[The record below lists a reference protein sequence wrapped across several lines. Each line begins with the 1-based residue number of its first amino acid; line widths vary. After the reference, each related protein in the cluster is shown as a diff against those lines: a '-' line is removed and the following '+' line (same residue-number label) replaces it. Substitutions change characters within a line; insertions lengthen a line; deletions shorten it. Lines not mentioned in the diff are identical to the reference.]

1 MSESSGSTS
10 VRLTTADLLAMS
22 GPAGAVTSRTL
33 EFWRNQALLPA
44 AERTGQDGT
53 RPVWTYPAAAAEQL
67 RALIR
72 LRASSKD
79 PNVLRA
85 ALWFEG
91 YPVPTARVRESTLTW
106 LRRMQEKLELELSK
120 RYDIN
125 GDPAGQRWQA
135 IQEIAR
141 ELAGKRQ
148 HGLPRMSRQTL
159 ADRTDAIAVMF
170 GLLLGEQAAVE
181 RIDTDSAATERFLG
195 VDRGRRFRPNGAEP
209 WMSGPPSDALE
220 FISSHGSL
228 AALITLVETVTDT
241 ELENARSA
249 CHTLLD
255 GVAAF
260 SRIAD
265 ALAGRDNASGM
276 AAVPLLAD
284 DPHLGLLMPGFFL
297 SIIRSPELANNLTD
311 ITNAI
316 TTDVTPVDTL
326 MRELAALSEEE
337 RSARLAALDK
347 MPFPQQLPIRRLL
360 ADYQAASQSAV
371 TAQGQ
376 AELPKVSSP

>member
-22 GPAGAVTSRTL
+22 GPGGDVTSRTL
-33 EFWRNQALLPA
+33 EFWRNQALLPP

-53 RPVWTYPAAAAEQL
+53 RPVWTYPAAAAKQL
-67 RALIR
+67 RALLR

-106 LRRMQEKLELELSK
+106 LCRMQEKFELDLS
-120 RYDIN
+120 RRCGVD
-125 GDPAGQRWQA
+125 GVPEGQRWQA
-135 IQEIAR
+135 IQAIAR
-141 ELAGKRQ
+141 EFAGKRQ

-181 RIDTDSAATERFLG
+181 RIDTDGAAAERFIG
-195 VDRGRRFRPNGAEP
+195 VDRGRRYRPNGVEP
-209 WMSGPPSDALE
+209 WIFGPPSDALE
-220 FISSHGSL
+220 FLGSHGSL
-228 AALITLVETVTDT
+228 AALIALIETATDT

-249 CHTLLD
+249 CRSLLD

-276 AAVPLLAD
+276 AAIPLLAH

-297 SIIRSPELANNLTD
+297 SIIRSPDLANNLID
-311 ITNAI
+311 VTNAI
-316 TTDVTPVDTL
+316 TTTVAPMDAL
-326 MRELAALSEEE
+326 MTELAALPDGE
-337 RSARLAALDK
+337 RSARLAAMDK
-347 MPFPQQLPIRRLL
+347 IPFAQQLPIRRLL
-360 ADYQAASQSAV
+360 ADYQAASQLAV
-371 TAQGQ
+371 EAQDQG
-376 AELPKVSSP
+376 